1 MALEEG
7 ARDAEEDS
15 SRPIGPVVGQSD
27 SNLQRGGA
35 EVAEK
40 RRGICVIL
48 LFSAILRVLPA
59 CLKDL
64 IEAGRRDSAL

>member
-15 SRPIGPVVGQSD
+15 SRPIGPVVGQFD

-35 EVAEK
+35 
-40 RRGICVIL
+40 
-48 LFSAILRVLPA
+48 PA

>member
-15 SRPIGPVVGQSD
+15 SRPIGPVVGQFD

-48 LFSAILRVLPA
+48 LFSAILCVLRA
-59 CLKDL
+59 
-64 IEAGRRDSAL
+64 SAL